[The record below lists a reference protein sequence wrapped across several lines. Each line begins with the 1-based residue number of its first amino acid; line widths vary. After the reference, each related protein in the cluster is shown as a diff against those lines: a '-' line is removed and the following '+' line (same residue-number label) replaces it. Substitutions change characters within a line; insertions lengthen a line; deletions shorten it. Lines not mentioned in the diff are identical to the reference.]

1 MFVIRFALLSSLF
14 YALNV
19 SMLPLIYTFEIS
31 AFLFLFIRFGTTF
44 ITSLIITKSVFSFS
58 EIKHHKIGPWILI
71 LSVLFGLQSW
81 LYVEA
86 VKYMSVGLASV
97 VLFTYPLITYLVV
110 SLIKRRSLD
119 LITILMFIVA
129 TLGIAALSQSSEGF
143 YSMAIGIVLALL
155 SALAYSLILIMTP
168 RVSGLKNWEI
178 VKYTTLIPALTF
190 LYLFINETGFYWP
203 QSEGLILSL
212 ISGTFFAT
220 GMMFYHMSVRKY
232 GPIRTANIGYT
243 EPLLVLIFGFMA
255 YSDAITMTQ
264 GVGVIM
270 VAIASIVIERRQL
283 TQDNTSKV

>member
-110 SLIKRRSLD
+110 SFIKRRSLD

-143 YSMAIGIVLALL
+143 YSMAIGIVFALL

-243 EPLLVLIFGFMA
+243 EPLLVLFFGFMA

-264 GVGVIM
+264 GLGVIM
-270 VAIASIVIERRQL
+270 VAIASITIERRQL
-283 TQDNTSKV
+283 TQGRSSKV

>member
-1 MFVIRFALLSSLF
+1 MFVIRFALLSSFF

-44 ITSLIITKSVFSFS
+44 ITSLIITKSLFSFS
-58 EIKHHKIGPWILI
+58 KVKRQKLGIWILL
-71 LSVLFGLQSW
+71 LSVLFGVQSW

-97 VLFTYPLITYLVV
+97 VLFTYPLITYLIV
-110 SLIKRRSLD
+110 SLLKRRSLD

-129 TLGIAALSQSSEGF
+129 TLGIAAISQSAEGF
-143 YSMAIGIVLALL
+143 YTMVIGIVLALL
-155 SALAYSLILIMTP
+155 SALTYSLILIVTP

>member
-1 MFVIRFALLSSLF
+1 MFVIRFALLSSFF

-44 ITSLIITKSVFSFS
+44 ITSLIITKSLFSFS
-58 EIKHHKIGPWILI
+58 KVKRQKLGIWILL
-71 LSVLFGLQSW
+71 LSVLFGVQSW

-97 VLFTYPLITYLVV
+97 VLFTYPLITYLIV
-110 SLIKRRSLD
+110 SLLKRRSLD

-129 TLGIAALSQSSEGF
+129 TLGIAAISQSAEGF
-143 YSMAIGIVLALL
+143 YTMVIGIVLALL
-155 SALAYSLILIMTP
+155 SALTYSLILIVSP

-243 EPLLVLIFGFMA
+243 EPLLVLFFGFMA

-264 GVGVIM
+264 GLGVIM
-270 VAIASIVIERRQL
+270 VAIASITIERRQL
-283 TQDNTSKV
+283 TQGRSSKV

>member
-143 YSMAIGIVLALL
+143 YSMAIGIVFALL

-220 GMMFYHMSVRKY
+220 GMMFYHISVRKY

-255 YSDAITMTQ
+255 YSDAITFTQ
-264 GVGVIM
+264 GLGVIM
-270 VAIASIVIERRQL
+270 VAIASITIEKRQL
-283 TQDNTSKV
+283 TQGSSSKV

>member
-1 MFVIRFALLSSLF
+1 MFVIRFALLSSFF

-31 AFLFLFIRFGTTF
+31 AFLFLFVRFGTTF
-44 ITSLIITKSVFSFS
+44 FTSLIVTKSFFSFS
-58 EIKHHKIGPWILI
+58 EVKRQKLGIWVLI
-71 LSVLFGLQSW
+71 LSILFGLQSW

-97 VLFTYPLITYLVV
+97 VLFTYPLITYLIV
-110 SLIKRRSLD
+110 SLLKRRSLD

-129 TLGIAALSQSSEGF
+129 TLGIAAISQSSEGF
-143 YSMAIGIVLALL
+143 HTMVIGIVLALL
-155 SALAYSLILIMTP
+155 SALTYSLILIVTP
-168 RVSGLKNWEI
+168 RVSELKNWEI

-220 GMMFYHMSVRKY
+220 GMMFYHISVRKY

-255 YSDAITMTQ
+255 YSDAITFTQ
-264 GVGVIM
+264 GLGVIM
-270 VAIASIVIERRQL
+270 VAIASITIEKRQL
-283 TQDNTSKV
+283 TQGSSSKV